1 MKVKNLRWYIIVL
14 VMLGTITNYLSRN
27 TLGIAAPTMLKDI
40 GFTEQQY
47 SWITAAFNFAYPVG
61 GVCAGYIM
69 DRFGVRW
76 VFSVM
81 AILWSVFNALTGF
94 FSSWIPMMILRMGI
108 GLTESTFNPAGMKV
122 SAQWFPPRE
131 RGLACGIY
139 SIGTSAG
146 AMLAPPVVAWSI
158 IHYNWRIAFVVASV
172 FGIAW
177 SVLWLIAYRAPEK
190 HALITED
197 ELALIGREAKR
208 TKVTHRVSLKTLLPR
223 RNLWAI
229 SLPRMFAD
237 PTWAAL
243 GFWMP
248 LYLVTVRHLDLKQ
261 IALFAWLPFLTADAG
276 CLFAG
281 LFAGWLNRRGVTLIN
296 AKRITFTLAACLM
309 TLIPLLNFVTTT
321 GMAITLFC
329 VAGCAHQCASIT
341 VISMSAEFVN
351 EDEVGTVTGF
361 AGLVG
366 GVGGFIGT
374 LLIGAAVAS
383 IGYSLVFDVL
393 GFRDLIGAAVLWTL
407 LSIPRR
413 NPVRETVLN
422 PGL

>member
-14 VMLGTITNYLSRN
+14 VMMGTITNYLSRN

-47 SWITAAFNFAYPVG
+47 AWITAAFNLAYPVG

-76 VFSVM
+76 VFAMM

-94 FSSWIPMMILRMGI
+94 FSSWLPMMILRMGI

-172 FGIAW
+172 FGIVW

-190 HALITED
+190 HGLITEE
-197 ELALIGREAKR
+197 ELGLIGREAKR
-208 TKVTHRVSLKTLLPR
+208 TKVTRRVSLKSLLPR

-229 SLPRMFAD
+229 SLPRLFAD

-281 LFAGWLNRRGVTLIN
+281 LFAQWLNRRGITLIN

-309 TLIPLLNFVTTT
+309 MLIPLLNVVTTT

-329 VAGCAHQCASIT
+329 VAGFAHQCASIT
-341 VISMSAEFVN
+341 VISMSAEFFS

-393 GFRDLIGAAVLWTL
+393 GFLDLIGAALLWTL
-407 LSIPRR
+407 LSIPRSDPAR
-413 NPVRETVLN
+413 DTVLN
-422 PGL
+422 TGL

>member
-1 MKVKNLRWYIIVL
+1 EEE
-14 VMLGTITNYLSRN
+14 LG
-27 TLGIAAPTMLKDI
+27 
-40 GFTEQQY
+40 
-47 SWITAAFNFAYPVG
+47 
-61 GVCAGYIM
+61 
-69 DRFGVRW
+69 
-76 VFSVM
+76 
-81 AILWSVFNALTGF
+81 
-94 FSSWIPMMILRMGI
+94 
-108 GLTESTFNPAGMKV
+108 
-122 SAQWFPPRE
+122 
-131 RGLACGIY
+131 
-139 SIGTSAG
+139 
-146 AMLAPPVVAWSI
+146 
-158 IHYNWRIAFVVASV
+158 
-172 FGIAW
+172 
-177 SVLWLIAYRAPEK
+177 
-190 HALITED
+190 
-197 ELALIGREAKR
+197 LIGREAKR
-208 TKVTHRVSLKTLLPR
+208 TKVTRRVSLKSLLPR

-229 SLPRMFAD
+229 SLPRLFAD

-281 LFAGWLNRRGVTLIN
+281 LFAQWLNRRGITLIN

-309 TLIPLLNFVTTT
+309 MLIPLLNFVTTT

-329 VAGCAHQCASIT
+329 VAGFAHQCASIT
-341 VISMSAEFVN
+341 VISMSAEFFS

-374 LLIGAAVAS
+374 LLIGIAVAS

-393 GFRDLIGAAVLWTL
+393 GFLDLIGAVLLWTL
-407 LSIPRR
+407 LSIPRSDPLR
-413 NPVRETVLN
+413 DTVLN

>member
-1 MKVKNLRWYIIVL
+1 MKIKNLRWYIIVL

-47 SWITAAFNFAYPVG
+47 SYITAAFNFAYPVG
-61 GVCAGYIM
+61 GVFAGYIM

-76 VFSVM
+76 VFSIM
-81 AILWSVFNALTGF
+81 AVLWSVFNALTGV

-122 SAQWFPPRE
+122 SAEWFPPRE
-131 RGLACGIY
+131 RGLACGVY
-139 SIGTSAG
+139 SVGTSAG

-158 IHYNWRIAFVVASV
+158 IHYNWRVAFVVASV
-172 FGIAW
+172 FG
-177 SVLWLIAYRAPEK
+177 VLWSLIWFFAYRSPEK
-190 HALITED
+190 HALITRE
-197 ELALIGREAKR
+197 ELACIGKEKPQPVVRQ
-208 TKVTHRVSLKTLLPR
+208 RVSPKSLLPR

-248 LYLVTVRHLDLKQ
+248 LYLVTVRHLDLKE

-281 LFAGWLNRRGVTLIN
+281 LFAGLLNKYGITLIN
-296 AKRITFTLAACLM
+296 AKRITFTLAAFLM
-309 TLIPLLNFVTTT
+309 TLVPLINHVSNIYL
-321 GMAITLFC
+321 AISLFC
-329 VAGCAHQCASIT
+329 VAGFAHQCASIT
-341 VISMSAEFVN
+341 VISMSAEFFN
-351 EDEVGTVTGF
+351 ENEVGTVTGF
-361 AGLVG
+361 AGLIG

-383 IGYSLVFDVL
+383 IGYNIVFDVL
-393 GFRDLIGAAVLWTL
+393 GFLDLIGAAILWTL
-407 LSIPRR
+407 LAKPA
-413 NPVRETVLN
+413 PVPTAETLPE

>member
-1 MKVKNLRWYIIVL
+1 MKIKNLRWYIIVL
-14 VMLGTITNYLSRN
+14 VMMGTIANYLSRN

-47 SWITAAFNFAYPVG
+47 AWITAAFNLAYPVG

-76 VFSVM
+76 VFAMM

-172 FGIAW
+172 FGIVW

-190 HALITED
+190 HALITEE

-208 TKVTHRVSLKTLLPR
+208 TKVTHRVSLKSLLPR

-229 SLPRMFAD
+229 SLPRLFAD
-237 PTWAAL
+237 PTWAVL

-281 LFAGWLNRRGVTLIN
+281 LFAQWLNRRGITLIN

-309 TLIPLLNFVTTT
+309 TLIPLRNFVTTT

-329 VAGCAHQCASIT
+329 VAGFAHQCASIT
-341 VISMSAEFVN
+341 VISMSAEFFS

-393 GFRDLIGAAVLWTL
+393 GFLDLIGAALLWTL
-407 LSIPRR
+407 LSIPRADPLR
-413 NPVRETVLN
+413 DSVLN

>member
-1 MKVKNLRWYIIVL
+1 MKIKNLRWYIIVL

-47 SWITAAFNFAYPVG
+47 SYITAAFNFAYPVG
-61 GVCAGYIM
+61 GVFAGYIM

-76 VFSVM
+76 VFSIM
-81 AILWSVFNALTGF
+81 AVLWSVFNALTGV

-122 SAQWFPPRE
+122 SAEWFPPRE
-131 RGLACGIY
+131 RGLACGVY
-139 SIGTSAG
+139 SVGTSAG

-158 IHYNWRIAFVVASV
+158 IHYNWRVAFVVASV
-172 FGIAW
+172 FGILW
-177 SVLWLIAYRAPEK
+177 SVIWLFAYRSPEK
-190 HALITED
+190 HTLITRE
-197 ELALIGREAKR
+197 ELACIGKDKSRSAKR
-208 TKVTHRVSLKTLLPR
+208 PRVSLKSLLPR

-248 LYLVTVRHLDLKQ
+248 LYLVTVRHLDLKE

-281 LFAGWLNRRGVTLIN
+281 LFAGLLNKYGVTLIN
-296 AKRITFTLAACLM
+296 AKRITFTLAAFLM
-309 TLIPLLNFVTTT
+309 TLVPLINHVSNIYL
-321 GMAITLFC
+321 AISLFC
-329 VAGCAHQCASIT
+329 VAGFAHQCASIT
-341 VISMSAEFVN
+341 VISMSAEFFDEN
-351 EDEVGTVTGF
+351 EVGTVTGF
-361 AGLVG
+361 AGLIG
-366 GVGGFIGT
+366 GVGGFTGT

-383 IGYSLVFDVL
+383 VGYNIVFDVL
-393 GFRDLIGAAVLWTL
+393 GFLDLIGAAILWTL
-407 LSIPRR
+407 LSKPRPAPATE
-413 NPVRETVLN
+413 NLLE

>member
-208 TKVTHRVSLKTLLPR
+208 TKVTHRISLKTLLPR

-321 GMAITLFC
+321 EMAITLFC
-329 VAGCAHQCASIT
+329 VAGFAHQCASIT
-341 VISMSAEFVN
+341 VISMSAEFFN

-393 GFRDLIGAAVLWTL
+393 GFLDLIGAAILWTL

-413 NPVRETVLN
+413 DPVRETVLN

>member
-1 MKVKNLRWYIIVL
+1 MKIKNLRWYIIVL

-47 SWITAAFNFAYPVG
+47 SYITAAFNFAYPVG
-61 GVCAGYIM
+61 GVFAGYIM

-76 VFSVM
+76 VFSIM
-81 AILWSVFNALTGF
+81 AVLWSVFNALTGV

-122 SAQWFPPRE
+122 SAEWFPPRE
-131 RGLACGIY
+131 RGLACGVY
-139 SIGTSAG
+139 SVGTSAG

-158 IHYNWRIAFVVASV
+158 IHYNWRVAFVVASV
-172 FGIAW
+172 FG
-177 SVLWLIAYRAPEK
+177 VLWSLIWFFAYRSPER
-190 HALITED
+190 HALITRE
-197 ELALIGREAKR
+197 ELTCIGKEKPHPVVRQ
-208 TKVTHRVSLKTLLPR
+208 RVSLKSLLPR

-248 LYLVTVRHLDLKQ
+248 LYLVTVRHLDLKE

-281 LFAGWLNRRGVTLIN
+281 LFAGLLNKYGITLIN
-296 AKRITFTLAACLM
+296 AKRITFTLAAFLM
-309 TLIPLLNFVTTT
+309 TLVPLINHVSNIYL
-321 GMAITLFC
+321 AISLFC
-329 VAGCAHQCASIT
+329 VAGFAHQCASIT
-341 VISMSAEFVN
+341 VISMSAEFFN
-351 EDEVGTVTGF
+351 ENEVGTVTGF
-361 AGLVG
+361 AGLIG

-383 IGYSLVFDVL
+383 IGYNIVFDVL
-393 GFRDLIGAAVLWTL
+393 GFLDLIGAAILWTL
-407 LSIPRR
+407 LAKPA
-413 NPVRETVLN
+413 PVPTAETLPE

>member
-1 MKVKNLRWYIIVL
+1 MKIKNLRWYIIVL

-47 SWITAAFNFAYPVG
+47 SYITAAFNFAYPVG
-61 GVCAGYIM
+61 GVFAGYIM

-76 VFSVM
+76 VFSIM
-81 AILWSVFNALTGF
+81 AVLWSVFNALTGV

-122 SAQWFPPRE
+122 SAEWFPPRE
-131 RGLACGIY
+131 RGLACGVY
-139 SIGTSAG
+139 SVGTSAG

-158 IHYNWRIAFVVASV
+158 IHYNWRVAFVVASI
-172 FGIAW
+172 FGILW
-177 SVLWLIAYRAPEK
+177 SVIWLFAYRSPEK
-190 HALITED
+190 HTLITRE
-197 ELALIGREAKR
+197 ELACIGKDKSRSAKR
-208 TKVTHRVSLKTLLPR
+208 PRVSLKSLLPR

-248 LYLVTVRHLDLKQ
+248 LYLVTVRHLDLKE

-281 LFAGWLNRRGVTLIN
+281 LFAGLLNKYGVTLIN
-296 AKRITFTLAACLM
+296 AKRITFTLAAFLM
-309 TLIPLLNFVTTT
+309 TLVPLINHVSNIYL
-321 GMAITLFC
+321 AISLFC
-329 VAGCAHQCASIT
+329 VAGFAHQCASIT
-341 VISMSAEFVN
+341 VISMSAEFFDEN
-351 EDEVGTVTGF
+351 EVGTVTGF
-361 AGLVG
+361 AGLIG
-366 GVGGFIGT
+366 GVGGFTGT

-383 IGYSLVFDVL
+383 VGYNIVFDVL
-393 GFRDLIGAAVLWTL
+393 GFLDLIGAAILWTL
-407 LSIPRR
+407 LSKPR
-413 NPVRETVLN
+413 PAPATEKLLE